1 MQFIVPG
8 SVACIMSSILQ
19 AVGESSIGFANITDN
34 KMNTRSSS
42 EQAAWQLMGFVFSL
56 ASAAVSALVIG
67 LVMKKAHKDRYSS
80 YFDDTRFINID
91 TKYTV
96 S

>member
-1 MQFIVPG
+1 
-8 SVACIMSSILQ
+8 MSSVLQ
-19 AVGESSIGFANITDN
+19 AVGESSIGFANIMDN
-34 KMNTRSSS
+34 KMNARSSS

-56 ASAAVSALVIG
+56 ASAVVSALVIG